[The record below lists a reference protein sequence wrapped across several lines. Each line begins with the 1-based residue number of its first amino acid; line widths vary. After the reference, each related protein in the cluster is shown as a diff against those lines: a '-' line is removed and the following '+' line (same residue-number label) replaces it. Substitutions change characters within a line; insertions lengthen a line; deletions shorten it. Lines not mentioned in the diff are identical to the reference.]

1 MRFRRYL
8 SYIIMVLTVVFTIGF
23 NSQRL
28 FQSKIN
34 TTEFS
39 KGTQLVFALSKRDAS
54 NYDQSYY
61 PNTANTNFLDLN
73 EIDIE
78 KKVMERLD
86 SAGVRNAEVTLVNGT
101 SDNQGYQLKVNFSP
115 LSDTE
120 LTNVRKIISMNGSLS
135 VVVTG
140 DDYYFTADRN
150 QLINTSN
157 IAEVIYE
164 DSNPYPAINIAS
176 SDDYDTL
183 VEEARKAYDAHK
195 NDTTTSTDSDSDS
208 SSASYAL
215 KRQIALYADGDDDS
229 TSDEDTKGQG
239 TVYLWCN
246 KTVADTFDL
255 AYGKNQKYKVDSV
268 ADKVLVPLY
277 TSDYNSSTMQWK
289 IPTDKD
295 GNAFNISTA
304 RAFVTMLNSS
314 DYGFDIEYLYSNSY
328 SIPFGNNANDV
339 AIISFT
345 TTLAV
350 ISVILI
356 ALFGFAGFSAALSLF
371 ATDFFALFLF
381 IVLGFEFSVA
391 GIVGL
396 AVVSSL
402 SVLFSTIYIH
412 SVKVELKKG
421 RRYEKANKEGFR
433 KSVLLNLDLTVVVFL
448 GSLLTFIIAGGM
460 FKTILGM
467 IMVGSL
473 VAYLI
478 TVFLNFG
485 LSYFLTK
492 GVATSRLPLFGF
504 NYSKLFSKIKFLN
517 KKEKKAKKEI
527 DFATC
532 NSVKS
537 KSFISMISTAALSI
551 LLCVITLP
559 SFFYGS
565 NGNSMFN
572 NKNDYESFYTL
583 NISYRIDTN
592 SEDKALTS
600 VGTNKNFIRY
610 IKDIGL
616 NSQFGKFL
624 ALNYGEEIPSNEYE
638 GYPVFY
644 FDENDCY
651 TSLLTKND
659 ENNLTYYVKYFSL
672 KVDRDIS
679 TLITSDDNS
688 VLEVINQSIRQENIT
703 LTKENEYDADVNV
716 EIGLS
721 NYFNSN
727 NFLVNCFVETPI
739 IINTSTNNLILIL
752 FLFNIFACIYTLVRY
767 GISTC
772 LSQLAFSTINT
783 SLSLALLAL
792 FRLPYNAYTGFGL
805 IATGVIVNV
814 IAVLLLA
821 KNKELIKERGLKGN
835 ASKEDKA
842 SCINMTF
849 ENYLPSSVSLIISS
863 LILMLSTLFINEAL
877 IGEASIFLISVLPI
891 IPLVIGF
898 LLPFFYVLFTNINFQ
913 FVKDFYMNRKAKK
926 QEKKEEKEEKLSKD
940 IKYVDED
947 GPHETIIKD
956 MNDFKF

>member
-28 FQSKIN
+28 FQSKTN

-39 KGTQLVFALSKRDAS
+39 KGTQLVFALSKRDSS

-61 PNTANTNFLDLN
+61 PNTANTTFLDLN

-86 SAGVRNAEVTLVNGT
+86 AAGVRNAEVSLVNGT

-120 LTNVRKIISMNGSLS
+120 LSNVKNILSMNGTLS

-150 QLINTSN
+150 ELINTSN
-157 IAEVIYE
+157 IAEIIYE

-176 SDDYDTL
+176 SDDYETL
-183 VEEARKAYDAHK
+183 VEEAKKAYDAHK
-195 NDTTTSTDSDSDS
+195 NDESTSSDSDS
-208 SSASYAL
+208 SSSYSL
-215 KRQIALYADGDDDS
+215 KRQIVKYADGDDDS
-229 TSDEDTKGQG
+229 SSDEDTKGQG

-268 ADKVLVPLY
+268 ANKVLVPLY

-289 IPTDKD
+289 IPADKD

-304 RAFVTMLNSS
+304 RAFVTMLNCS

-328 SIPFGNNANDV
+328 AIPFGSNANDV

-345 TTLAV
+345 VTLGV
-350 ISVILI
+350 ISIILI

-381 IVLGFEFSVA
+381 IILGFEFSVA

-396 AVVSSL
+396 AVVSAL
-402 SVLFSTIYIH
+402 SILFSTIYIH

-448 GSLLTFIIAGGM
+448 GTLLTFIIADGM

-492 GVATSRLPLFGF
+492 GVANSKLPLFGF
-504 NYSKLFSKIKFLN
+504 NYSKLFSKIKLFSKN
-517 KKEKKAKKEI
+517 ANKSKKEK

-532 NSVKS
+532 TVKS
-537 KSFISMISTAALSI
+537 KSFISMVSTAVISV
-551 LLCVITLP
+551 LLCVIALP
-559 SFFYGS
+559 SFYSSS
-565 NGNSMFN
+565 NGNNMFN

-592 SEDKALTS
+592 SEDKALS
-600 VGTNKNFIRY
+600 SLGTNKNFIRY

-616 NSQFGKFL
+616 KSKFGNFL
-624 ALNYGEEIPSNEYE
+624 ALNYGEEIPPCEYD

-651 TSLLTKND
+651 TSLLTKTD

-672 KVDRDIS
+672 KVDRNIS
-679 TLITSDDNS
+679 NLVTSDNNT
-688 VLEVINQSIRQENIT
+688 VLEVINQSIQQENIT
-703 LTKENEYDADVNV
+703 LTKENDYDADVDV

-727 NFLVNCFVETPI
+727 NYLVKCFIETPI
-739 IINTSTNNLILIL
+739 TIKTSTNNLILIL
-752 FLFNIFACIYTLVRY
+752 FLFNIFACIYTLLRY

-772 LSQLAFSTINT
+772 LSQLGFSTINT
-783 SLSLALLAL
+783 CLSLALLAL
-792 FRLPYNAYTGFGL
+792 FRLPYNAFTGFGL
-805 IATGVIVNV
+805 IASGVIVNV

-821 KNKELIKERGLKGN
+821 KNKELIKERGLKGV

-849 ENYLPSSVSLIISS
+849 KNYLPSSISLIISS
-863 LILMLSTLFINEAL
+863 LILMLTTIFINGAL
-877 IGEASIFLISVLPI
+877 VGEASTFLISVLPI
-891 IPLVIGF
+891 IPLSIAF
-898 LLPFFYVLFTNINFQ
+898 LLPIFYLLFTNINFQ

-926 QEKKEEKEEKLSKD
+926 QKNKEEKEERLSKD